1 MTYLSVAAAV
11 TTAIGLLGLQI
22 LGAIEATQTASA
34 YTRASM
40 IVAMITVA
48 ILPVFIHTAWQ
59 HKLWTLA
66 LALGVAFTALLAY
79 SLPAVVGR
87 TGEVKHAAAAVS
99 VDRATVEADLKATQT
114 RLAWASDDL
123 IKECASGNGPA
134 CKGKTQTVSALQA
147 RVEKLRNELRTSP
160 PGDLGSE
167 AWAWASNGTVSA
179 DTIRKGSV
187 LAFAVGLDIA
197 IWALVWM
204 ATAIVSRRPTVS
216 ATVSKASD
224 LIVPKDVT
232 ETDLEQLRK
241 VLESEKRPLT
251 NKELAK
257 LLSVTKGES
266 SKRVSAAVAAGLV
279 QRRRSGRE
287 VSITLH

>member
-1 MTYLSVAAAV
+1 MTYLPVVAAV

-59 HKLWTLA
+59 HKLRTLA

-216 ATVSKASD
+216 ATVSEASD

-241 VLESEKRPLT
+241 LLESAKRPLT

>member
-1 MTYLSVAAAV
+1 MTYLSVVAAV

-59 HKLWTLA
+59 HKLRTLA

-147 RVEKLRNELRTSP
+147 RVEKLRNELLTSP

-204 ATAIVSRRPTVS
+204 ATAIVSRRPTVY
-216 ATVSKASD
+216 ATVSKASN
-224 LIVPKDVT
+224 LIVQKDVT